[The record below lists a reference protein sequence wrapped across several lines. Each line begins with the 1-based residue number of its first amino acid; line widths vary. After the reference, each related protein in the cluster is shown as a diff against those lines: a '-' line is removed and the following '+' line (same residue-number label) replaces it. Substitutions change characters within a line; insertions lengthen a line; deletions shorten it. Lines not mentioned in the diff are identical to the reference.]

1 MRRLFLFF
9 ALLFFISSC
18 SGGQPP
24 SLPTVTP
31 LPTETSLP
39 PSDTFTPFQPAGD
52 ATASPQDLPAPTIT
66 PTLAPDAWTD
76 MPVVPA
82 GVSPRVVEIYLQG
95 LALGNDPQ
103 AFSKIGDCDA
113 TPTWFLGDFD
123 AGPDAYSLGEYS
135 ALQPAIDYFQGSWG
149 RDSVAVRRGFTAA
162 SVLAPLW
169 VDPARCQANETPL
182 ECELR
187 LHRPSFALILLGT
200 NDVNRQDVFEGNM
213 RTVLDTLIANGVV
226 PILATKADNLE
237 GDHEINATIAR
248 LAYEYQ
254 VPLWNFWLAVQP
266 LPNGGLQE
274 DGAHLTF
281 AGNRFDDPVRM
292 QSAWPWRNLT
302 ALQTLDVVWKGVTG
316 QP

>member
-1 MRRLFLFF
+1 MRRFL
-9 ALLFFISSC
+9 LLFVLFISIPSC
-18 SGGQPP
+18 SGGEPP

-31 LPTETSLP
+31 ESAVPPLL
-39 PSDTFTPFQPAGD
+39 PSDTLTPFQPTVD
-52 ATASPQDLPAPTIT
+52 ATALPQALPTPTVT
-66 PTLAPDAWTD
+66 PTLAPDAWMD
-76 MPVVPA
+76 MPVIPT
-82 GVSPRVVEIYLQG
+82 GVSQRAIEIYLQG
-95 LALGNDPQ
+95 LALGNHPQ

-123 AGPDAYSLGEYS
+123 SGPDAYSLGEYA

-169 VDPARCQANETPL
+169 ADPALCQANETPL
-182 ECELR
+182 ACELR

-248 LAYEYQ
+248 LAYEYR

-281 AGNRFDDPVRM
+281 AGNHFDDPQRM
-292 QSAWPWRNLT
+292 QAAWPWRNLT
-302 ALQTLDVVWKGVTG
+302 ALQTLDAVWKGVTG